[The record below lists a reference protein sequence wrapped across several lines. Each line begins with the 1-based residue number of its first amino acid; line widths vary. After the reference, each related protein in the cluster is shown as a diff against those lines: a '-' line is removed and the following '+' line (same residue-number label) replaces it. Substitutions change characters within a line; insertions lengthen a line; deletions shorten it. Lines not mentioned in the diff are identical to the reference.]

1 MTSNQQKIISGRYQ
15 VVPRSIILIFKDQQ
29 VLLQKGEADK
39 KIYPGLYNGIGGHI
53 ERGEDVLA
61 AARRELEE
69 EAGITCE
76 NLELAGTIMID
87 VNVSEGILLFVF
99 TGDETN
105 GELTHSEEGTIHWVD
120 INQLEQF
127 EVVEDV
133 PELMANVLKHKET
146 GQLFFGR
153 YLYNDE
159 GVRFTEWRWA

>member
-1 MTSNQQKIISGRYQ
+1 MTTNPQKILRGRYQ
-15 VVPRSIILIFKDQQ
+15 VVPRSIILIVKDHQ
-29 VLLQKGEADK
+29 VLLQKGEAEK

-53 ERGEDVLA
+53 ECGEDVLA

-87 VNVSEGILLFVF
+87 VNVGEGILLFVF
-99 TGDETN
+99 TGDETT
-105 GELTHSEEGTIHWVD
+105 GELTHSEEGTLHWVD
-120 INQLEQF
+120 ISQLHHIK
-127 EVVEDV
+127 VVEDV
-133 PELMANVLKHKET
+133 PELVANVLKHNET

-159 GVRFTEWRWA
+159 GERFSEWRWA